1 MRVAMDYRRKTEELN
16 AIPIGR
22 VASLLGISLR
32 VGVSSRC
39 PFDDHDDKT
48 PSFTIFDKN
57 NRWQCFGCGK
67 RGGAID
73 LVKFYF
79 HLSFI
84 DARRWLLDQSS
95 LNASHITPRSKI
107 EKSPAQNNKVFI
119 PEKIFSEVYE
129 AFIQACHLSEKGCS
143 YLLSRAISKKTISD
157 FGITQIVDAKSC
169 LSLLLKRFD
178 FLTLQESGLLSVR
191 STSQNIKLA
200 FFEGDLIFPYREGGR
215 VVYLQSRCIECIGK
229 RRWKNLSGIPQRIFN
244 VDILNRKDINT
255 IHICEGV
262 IDTLS
267 AYELG
272 KDAIGLM
279 GTSARL
285 PVSCIQILK
294 KKNVQIL
301 FDWDEAGEHG
311 ALALHDELLNHG
323 VVSIRPLRPLNKKC
337 DLNDYLR
344 DKRNIL

>member
-1 MRVAMDYRRKTEELN
+1 MDYRRKTEELN
-16 AIPIGR
+16 ATPIRR

-32 VGVSSRC
+32 VGASSCC

-48 PSFTIFDKN
+48 PSFTVFDN

-84 DARRWLLDQSS
+84 DARKWLLDQSS
-95 LNASHITPRSKI
+95 FNASHIIPRSKI
-107 EKSPAQNNKVFI
+107 EKAPAQNKKVFI

-129 AFIQACHLSEKGCS
+129 AFLQVCHLSEKGCS
-143 YLLSRAISKKTISD
+143 YLLSMAISEKTISD
-157 FGITQIVDAKSC
+157 FGIAQIFDENSC

-178 FLTLQESGLLSVR
+178 FLTLQESGLLSVM
-191 STSQNIKLA
+191 STSRNIKLA
-200 FFEGDLIFPYREGGR
+200 FSEGDLIFPYREGGR
-215 VVYLQSRCIECIGK
+215 VVYLQSRCIDCIGK

-244 VDILNRKDINT
+244 VDILDLKNLET

-262 IDTLS
+262 MDTLS

-272 KDAIGLM
+272 KNAIGLM
-279 GTSARL
+279 GASARL
-285 PVSCIQILK
+285 PVSCIQKLK

-301 FDWDEAGEHG
+301 FDWDEAGERG
-311 ALALHDELLNHG
+311 ALALHDELLKYG

-344 DKRNIL
+344 NKRNIL